1 VKLEI
6 GVFTS
11 IIDFNIIGF
20 AATKNYFE

>member
-6 GVFTS
+6 GVFAS

-20 AATKNYFE
+20 DAAKNYFE